1 MSKIK
6 KASIFIFL
14 ILLTGFIFNENC
26 FGQQEP
32 ATDVSVSI
40 SSNPF
45 NRILQKIE
53 DARKTLKEK
62 QQELQ
67 IEEKIDVKILLIF
80 IVIGLA
86 ILVGIFLIKYY
97 LISRK
102 RKQRREKRKDLQKR
116 KKRKKKH

>member
-6 KASIFIFL
+6 KACIFIFL
-14 ILLTGFIFNENC
+14 VLLAGFLFNESC
-26 FGQQEP
+26 LGQQEP
-32 ATDVSVSI
+32 VTDVSVSI

-53 DARKTLKEK
+53 DARTILKEK
-62 QQELQ
+62 QQKLQ
-67 IEEKIDVKILLIF
+67 IEEKIDVEILLNF
-80 IVIGLA
+80 IIVGLA

>member
-1 MSKIK
+1 VSRIK
-6 KASIFIFL
+6 KARILIFL
-14 ILLTGFIFNENC
+14 VLLVGFLFNESC
-26 FGQQEP
+26 LGQQEP

-53 DARKTLKEK
+53 DARKILKGK

-67 IEEKIDVKILLIF
+67 IEEKIDFEILLIF

-97 LISRK
+97 LIYRK